1 MRLKHVK
8 GSTEKI
14 ERHVNTIQ
22 ADSANA
28 SDYAGNWNSL
38 IFKNDN
44 PIHIEIGMGKGQFI
58 LEMAKQNPEINF
70 IGIEKF
76 SSVLVRAIEKLE
88 AYKAEDG
95 HGDSSPDAGTDT
107 SINPTPD
114 ASTDTTQNQTTDAGT
129 DTSINPTPDAS
140 TDTIQNQ
147 TTDAGTGATQVPTS
161 PETSTPHPYKN
172 IIFLRMDAEDIDK
185 YFAEKEVNRIYLNFS
200 DPWPKKRHEKR
211 RLTSIFFLKKYEKIM
226 SDTSE
231 LQFKTDN
238 RDLFDFSVKEM
249 QKYSWPLKEVNYDL
263 HENGPAENNVMTEY
277 EKKFFEKGNKIC
289 KLISQKP
296 LHK

>member
-28 SDYAGNWNSL
+28 SDYAGKWNSL
-38 IFKNDN
+38 IFKNNN

-88 AYKAEDG
+88 AYKADENPADENTI
-95 HGDSSPDAGTDT
+95 DKNSSNENKADE
-107 SINPTPD
+107 N
-114 ASTDTTQNQTTDAGT
+114 TTNENKANENT
-129 DTSINPTPDAS
+129 
-140 TDTIQNQ
+140 
-147 TTDAGTGATQVPTS
+147 V
-161 PETSTPHPYKN
+161 PHPYKN

-185 YFAEKEVNRIYLNFS
+185 YFAEKEVSRIYLNFS

-211 RLTSIFFLKKYEKIM
+211 RLT
-226 SDTSE
+226 
-231 LQFKTDN
+231 
-238 RDLFDFSVKEM
+238 
-249 QKYSWPLKEVNYDL
+249 
-263 HENGPAENNVMTEY
+263 
-277 EKKFFEKGNKIC
+277 
-289 KLISQKP
+289 
-296 LHK
+296 